1 MYNLLLDGF
10 FFMRDD
16 HFLLIFVFFFWLPC
30 VVFGVLVPQPGIEPG
45 ETQPGI
51 PPAVEA
57 WSPHH

>member
-1 MYNLLLDGF
+1 MHNLLLDGF
-10 FFMRDD
+10 FYEGRSFSFNFCM
-16 HFLLIFVFFFWLPC
+16 FFWQSC

-45 ETQPGI
+45 ETQSGI